1 MNILDKA
8 LIVTVVATMSTSVV
22 WAGNVTIP
30 NTFTSGTPAV
40 AAEVNENFNAL
51 ETEVDDND
59 SRITSNDSRITS
71 NDNRISALETPKTS
85 YLSVHPSA
93 FQLWNPS
100 TSGCSTNLSESYMAF
115 VSGTGCAVFAPVSL
129 PHGATVDAVSCY
141 FWDNSTAH
149 SISSWALYAHSK
161 TSYNSAM
168 TVAAVSGVT
177 TGVFSSIAAV
187 ESVAIPTVPH
197 NVDNSLYNYTLTTY
211 LSTTAGSLDL
221 NARILGCEIE
231 YTL

>member
-8 LIVTVVATMSTSVV
+8 LIVSVVATMSTSVV

-59 SRITSNDSRITS
+59 SRITSND
-71 NDNRISALETPKTS
+71 NRISALETPKTS

-100 TSGCSTNLSESYMAF
+100 TSGCSTSLSLSHMAF
-115 VSGTGCAVFAPVSL
+115 VSGTGCAVYAPVSL

-149 SISSWALYAHSK
+149 SISSWTLYAHSK
-161 TSYNSAM
+161 TSYNSAA
-168 TVAAVSGVT
+168 TVAAVNNVT
-177 TGVFSSIAAV
+177 TDVYSSTVAV

-197 NVDNSLYNYTLTTY
+197 DVDNSLYNYTLTTY

-221 NARILGCEIE
+221 DARILGCEIE